1 MVPNFGFLIFVM
13 PLTPQSEDRIYNLAC
28 ECEELFKKHLSQGHS
43 PLVASLLAE
52 YQQRF
57 SLWTAYLGVFARP
70 SQSLDRRLQILHDI
84 RDIVLRLLGLLRRAL
99 SLFESSSA
107 AATHDTE
114 IKLQDIEETLK
125 SGVERTQDTE
135 ETLELSVGSLTE
147 IEETLDR
154 LNRLGVAIRQSARL
168 NLNHRV
174 KLFAQNVNVK
184 DFEHL
189 FTAMVQV
196 LYPNAHQSLR
206 SRLARSMTDRLAR
219 IVFLKSRQLA
229 LATRRDGQPQ
239 QMADIPEDET
249 VQGEAAPTEHISH
262 FSHHP
267 PSTHISQD
275 SLPHLIGPRNA
286 FSDLSSLDTGLFRSR
301 INHIWRPSSK
311 TRKTSSTQIKYDNYP
326 RPPNQSDVELVVC
339 EWCAQP
345 LNREDL
351 DPMSWRRHVDRDLE
365 PYICLSEGCAGSS
378 AGFSTFEDWYDHMQ
392 THGQRWHQ
400 DVYLMPSWICA
411 ICEDDHYT
419 FGDPESLL
427 SHMRET
433 HIDQFSAE
441 QIHIISR
448 RSKISGCRSLN
459 ECPLC
464 CFQIQETD
472 PKTKVVSQKRAGEP
486 LEGNSNKTTRTSIDR
501 NSPKPHAHTD
511 NFTTESSLQGAKIMT
526 RHIAS
531 HLQALMALTIRIA
544 SRQTDQSVTMEISS
558 DVVDSDDAFS
568 SSRDED
574 LPPSSILNDH
584 TSVGP
589 DPLTSPTIP
598 SYQDNS
604 TRRSNDD
611 GLQQVIPPESEDL
624 GKWGD
629 VPRQGEVLAELEAP
643 VLEVLTADTGDTNEE
658 TLMGSDAEST
668 DESTVDNDALSTQG
682 IPIQDNRQ
690 RNVDDTL
697 FQRASL
703 VRSPTPRGSLLTL
716 MMEQNK
722 RLQSQGDRASQSASA
737 IPQLQTA
744 STGLS
749 LQGSLKD
756 SDEAPF
762 ATEGSINTT
771 LATEGSISPTPTLTQ
786 GIPIV
791 RNAGDTQDQAAL
803 SPRTT
808 RRHMLETELT
818 ESLRR
823 HLLWERQ
830 QRPTN
835 VILKES
841 NTSDHIPKDN
851 SHHDPDQL
859 TEEPLPD
866 IQDDFTFS
874 NDDWTYF

>member
-1 MVPNFGFLIFVM
+1 MVPNFGLLIFVM

-28 ECEELFKKHLSQGHS
+28 ECEELFEKHLSQGHS

-70 SQSLDRRLQILHDI
+70 I
-84 RDIVLRLLGLLRRAL
+84 
-99 SLFESSSA
+99 ESSSA

-125 SGVERTQDTE
+125 SGVEKTQDTE
-135 ETLELSVGSLTE
+135 ETLESDVGSLTE

-168 NLNHRV
+168 NLNYRV

-189 FTAMVQV
+189 FTTMVQV
-196 LYPNAHQSLR
+196 LYPNAHPSLR

-262 FSHHP
+262 FPHHP
-267 PSTHISQD
+267 PSIHISQD
-275 SLPHLIGPRNA
+275 SLPHLIGDMWIVTWNPTYV
-286 FSDLSSLDTGLFRSR
+286 FQKGVLSLLQDSQPLRTGL
-301 INHIWRPSSK
+301 ITCK
-311 TRKTSSTQIKYDNYP
+311 LMVGGGIK
-326 RPPNQSDVELVVC
+326 
-339 EWCAQP
+339 
-345 LNREDL
+345 
-351 DPMSWRRHVDRDLE
+351 
-365 PYICLSEGCAGSS
+365 I
-378 AGFSTFEDWYDHMQ
+378 
-392 THGQRWHQ
+392 
-400 DVYLMPSWICA
+400 
-411 ICEDDHYT
+411 
-419 FGDPESLL
+419 
-427 SHMRET
+427 
-433 HIDQFSAE
+433 
-441 QIHIISR
+441 
-448 RSKISGCRSLN
+448 
-459 ECPLC
+459 
-464 CFQIQETD
+464 
-472 PKTKVVSQKRAGEP
+472 
-486 LEGNSNKTTRTSIDR
+486 
-501 NSPKPHAHTD
+501 
-511 NFTTESSLQGAKIMT
+511 LQGAKIMT

-544 SRQTDQSVTMEISS
+544 SRQTDQSVAMEISS

-574 LPPSSILNDH
+574 LPPLGISNDP
-584 TSVGP
+584 TSVEP
-589 DPLTSPTIP
+589 DPLTSPTIS
-598 SYQDNS
+598 SYQDDS
-604 TRRSNDD
+604 TIRSNDD
-611 GLQQVIPPESEDL
+611 GLQQIIPPESEDL

-629 VPRQGEVLAELEAP
+629 VPRQGEVLAELEVP
-643 VLEVLTADTGDTNEE
+643 VLDILTVDTGDTNEE
-658 TLMGSDAEST
+658 TAMGSDTDST
-668 DESTVDNDALSTQG
+668 DEKTVDNDELSNQG
-682 IPIQDNRQ
+682 IPIRDNRQ
-690 RNVDDTL
+690 RNVDGTL

-703 VRSPTPRGSLLTL
+703 VRSPTLRGSLLTL

-722 RLQSQGDRASQSASA
+722 RLQSPGDRASQSTLA

-749 LQGSLKD
+749 LQGSLIV

-762 ATEGSINTT
+762 AMEGSINTT
-771 LATEGSISPTPTLTQ
+771 LATEGSISTTPTLPQ
-786 GIPIV
+786 EIPIV
-791 RNAGDTQDQAAL
+791 GNAGDTQDQAAL

-808 RRHMLETELT
+808 RRRMLETELT

-835 VILKES
+835 VILKDS
-841 NTSDHIPKDN
+841 NTSDHVPEHN
-851 SHHDPDQL
+851 SRHDPDQL

-866 IQDDFTFS
+866 MQDDFTFS

>member
-1 MVPNFGFLIFVM
+1 M
-13 PLTPQSEDRIYNLAC
+13 PLSPQAEDRIYNLAC
-28 ECEELFKKHLSQGHS
+28 ECEELFKNRLSQEHS

-57 SLWTAYLGVFARP
+57 SIWTAYLGVFARP
-70 SQSLDRRLQILHDI
+70 SQSLDRRLQTLHDI
-84 RDIVLRLLGLLRRAL
+84 RDIVLRLLGLLKRAL
-99 SLFESSSA
+99 LLFEPSGTT
-107 AATHDTE
+107 ATDDTE
-114 IKLQDIEETLK
+114 IKTPDIEKPLK
-125 SGVERTQDTE
+125 SGVEPTQDTE
-135 ETLELSVGSLTE
+135 ETLKSDVESLTE

-174 KLFAQNVNVK
+174 KLFTQNVNVK
-184 DFEHL
+184 DYEHL
-189 FTAMVQV
+189 FTTMVQV
-196 LYPNAHQSLR
+196 LYPNAHPSLQ

-229 LATRRDGQPQ
+229 LATRRNEQLQ
-239 QMADIPEDET
+239 QMADIPEDEA
-249 VQGEAAPTEHISH
+249 VQEEAAPTAHIAH
-262 FSHHP
+262 RP
-267 PSTHISQD
+267 PPPVISQH
-275 SLPHLIGPRNA
+275 SFPQPIGPRSSL
-286 FSDLSSLDTGLFRSR
+286 SDLSSLDTALFRSR
-301 INHIWRPSSK
+301 LNNIWRPKSK

-326 RPPNQSDVELVVC
+326 RPPDQSEGEVVVC

-351 DPMSWRRHVDRDLE
+351 DPTRWRRHVDRDLE
-365 PYICLSEGCAGSS
+365 PYICLSEECAESS
-378 AGFSTFEDWYDHMQ
+378 AGFSTFEDWSDHMQ

-411 ICEDDHYT
+411 ICEDDHNA
-419 FGDPESLL
+419 FGDPENLH
-427 SHMRET
+427 SHMQET

-441 QIHIISR
+441 QIQIISR
-448 RSKISGCRSLN
+448 RSKISRRRSLN

-464 CFQIQETD
+464 CFQIRDIDLE
-472 PKTKVVSQKRAGEP
+472 TKVVSQKRAGEP
-486 LEGNSNKTTRTSIDR
+486 LEGKSNKTTRTSIDR
-501 NSPKPHAHTD
+501 SSPKLHANTD
-511 NFTTESSLQGAKIMT
+511 NSTTESSSQGSKIMT
-526 RHIAS
+526 QHIAS

-544 SRQTDQSVTMEISS
+544 SRQTDQSVAMEISS

-568 SSRDED
+568 SARDED

-584 TSVGP
+584 TIVEP
-589 DPLTSPTIP
+589 NPLTFLTIP

-611 GLQQVIPPESEDL
+611 DLQQVIPPESEDL

-629 VPRQGEVLAELEAP
+629 VPRQGEVLAELEVP
-643 VLEVLTADTGDTNEE
+643 VPEVLTADTGDTNEE
-658 TLMGSDAEST
+658 TLMGSDAGST

-722 RLQSQGDRASQSASA
+722 RLQSQGDRASQSTLA

-756 SDEAPF
+756 SDEVPF

-771 LATEGSISPTPTLTQ
+771 PTLTQ

-791 RNAGDTQDQAAL
+791 GNAGDTQDQAAL

-835 VILKES
+835 VILKDS
-841 NTSDHIPKDN
+841 NTSDHVPEGN
-851 SHHDPDQL
+851 SRHDPDQL